1 MKDKISFKV
10 TCPYCG
16 RTLRV
21 KKQIAVYDYVDDWG
35 KILSDF
41 ETEEFHCTCGETF
54 LGAETVQS
62 EKIEKIVEV
71 AKTLQS
77 EGKFSVSKDGV
88 KISLGFSDIWKL
100 IREMKD
106 LEGDFI

>member
-16 RTLRV
+16 RNLRV
-21 KKQIAVYDYVDDWG
+21 EKQKVVTTYMDDWDRL
-35 KILSDF
+35 LSDF
-41 ETEEFHCTCGETF
+41 DVEEFQCSCGEQF

-62 EKIEKIVEV
+62 EKIGKVIEL
-71 AKTLQS
+71 AKDLKA
-77 EGKFSVSKDGV
+77 EGKFDITENGV
-88 KISLGFSDIWKL
+88 RIKLGFSDIWKL
-100 IREMKD
+100 IREVKD